1 MPSALPVLTKII
13 GAVRGGFTYFV
24 LACYGYMMV
33 AVGFQV
39 LGRYVFNFQIGDA
52 TETATFA
59 QVWMGLAG
67 SGIAMRRGTIF
78 AIDALPQALPL
89 IPARILKILIAAAS
103 IGFLYVMVYGGYLLF
118 ESGFLQTSP
127 TMLIPMWFI
136 YAVVP
141 ISMAYFMIEVIL
153 QVIEHWDNPFQKQVM
168 VEAED
173 VA

>member
-1 MPSALPVLTKII
+1 MRSVLAVSTKIVVAI
-13 GAVRGGFTYFV
+13 RGGFTYFV

-33 AVGFQV
+33 SVGFQV
-39 LGRYVFNFQIGDA
+39 LGRYVFNLQIGDA

-59 QVWMGLAG
+59 QVWMALAG

-78 AIDALPQALPL
+78 AIDALPQTLPL

-103 IGFLYVMVYGGYLLF
+103 ISFLCVMIYGGYLLF

-127 TMLIPMWFI
+127 TMLIPMWII

-141 ISMAYFMIEVIL
+141 ISMVYFVLEVIL
-153 QVIEHWDNPFQKQVM
+153 QVIEHWDNPFKRQVM

-173 VA
+173 VT

>member
-1 MPSALPVLTKII
+1 MPSILAVLTKVV
-13 GAVRGGFTYFV
+13 GAIRGAFTVFV
-24 LACYGYMMV
+24 LVCYSYMMV

-59 QVWMGLAG
+59 QVWMGFAG

-89 IPARILKILIAAAS
+89 FPARILKILIAAAC
-103 IGFLYVMVYGGYLLF
+103 IGFLCVMIYGGYLLF
-118 ESGFLQTSP
+118 EIGFIQTSP
-127 TMLIPMWFI
+127 TLMIPMWII

-141 ISMAYFMIEVIL
+141 ISMVYFALEVIL
-153 QVIEHWDNPFQKQVM
+153 QVIEHWDNPFQRQM
-168 VEAED
+168 PVEAED
-173 VA
+173 LA

>member
-1 MPSALPVLTKII
+1 MPRVLAVSTKVV
-13 GAVRGGFTYFV
+13 GAIRGAFTVFV

-103 IGFLYVMVYGGYLLF
+103 LGFLYVMVYGGYLLF
-118 ESGFLQTSP
+118 ETGFIQTSP
-127 TMLIPMWFI
+127 TLLIPMWII
-136 YAVVP
+136 YAVIP
-141 ISMAYFMIEVIL
+141 FSMVYFALEVIL
-153 QVIEHWDNPFQKQVM
+153 QVIEHWDNPFQRHVP

>member
-1 MPSALPVLTKII
+1 MPSVLAVSTKIVVAI
-13 GAVRGGFTYFV
+13 RGGFTYFV

-59 QVWMGLAG
+59 QVWMGFAG

-78 AIDALPQALPL
+78 AIDALPQTLPL
-89 IPARILKILIAAAS
+89 IPARILKILIATAS
-103 IGFLYVMVYGGYLLF
+103 IGFLCVMIYGGYLLF

-127 TMLIPMWFI
+127 TLLIPMWII

-141 ISMAYFMIEVIL
+141 ISMVYFVLEVIL
-153 QVIEHWDNPFQKQVM
+153 QVIEHWDNPFQRQVM

-173 VA
+173 VT

>member
-13 GAVRGGFTYFV
+13 AALRGGFTFFV

-59 QVWMGLAG
+59 QVWMALAG

-78 AIDALPQALPL
+78 AIDALPQTLPL
-89 IPARILKILIAAAS
+89 IPARILKIVIAAANIS
-103 IGFLYVMVYGGYLLF
+103 FLCVMIYGGYLFFL
-118 ESGFLQTSP
+118 SGFLQTSP
-127 TMLIPMWFI
+127 TLLIPMWII
-136 YAVVP
+136 YAVIP
-141 ISMAYFMIEVIL
+141 ISMSYFMIEVIL
-153 QVIEHWDNPFQKQVM
+153 QVIEHWDNPFQHQVQ

>member
-1 MPSALPVLTKII
+1 MPSVLAVSTKAIAAI
-13 GAVRGGFTYFV
+13 RGAFTFFV
-24 LACYGYMMV
+24 LACYGYMML

-89 IPARILKILIAAAS
+89 IPARILKIAIAAAS
-103 IGFLYVMVYGGYLLF
+103 LGFLYVMIYGGYLLF
-118 ESGFLQTSP
+118 DSGFIQTSP
-127 TMLIPMWFI
+127 TMLIPMWII

-141 ISMAYFMIEVIL
+141 ISMVYFALEVIL
-153 QVIEHWDNPFQKQVM
+153 QVIEHWDNPFQKRVSSD
-168 VEAED
+168 AED
-173 VA
+173 VL